1 MIMVINDNKLLS
13 MKKIF
18 INIGLLMG
26 LSSMFLLNSCKEDI
40 PPVVDQ
46 LSFNRAFTPIGFSSV
61 ISNVTTVTLSWA
73 PAKNTDHYIIET
85 YNGTDFVE
93 SALIQTDTIPALP
106 GTVNVM
112 SLQFVLPAGDTQ
124 FSTRIKAVS
133 SLTGVEDSKWASTTY
148 KSGPENLFTNYAS
161 ELSGLNA
168 CTVRWKPGSVATAL
182 LFVNGTTETSYPITA
197 GEMVA
202 GVKVLTSIP
211 NAKYE
216 VRLMNGTFVRG
227 KRNLALEG
235 NVMLASGDNLL
246 TAITA
251 ANPGDVILLPQGGM
265 FVFTGNTIINKS
277 IKIRAIYNTN
287 QPTLYVASGASTTAP
302 MFLIDPALTPSDSI
316 VFQNVTITGYINNNS
331 PEGMITGV
339 YDQGTS
345 NACNLGT
352 LRFESCVLSHFSR
365 HLIRLRGTATQYIN
379 NFVVNNCTL
388 FDYSTNSTSY
398 GIISSNT
405 ALGTINN
412 ITFSNSTIY
421 NFLSYL
427 VLYSNNA
434 ASTSIVVKNC
444 SLNQI
449 TNTTGSTSRYII
461 DANATTL
468 SSGITIQNCIFGSTA
483 AAHTNGVRT
492 SATLTIS
499 NSYRTSDYD
508 DSFTPAYS
516 IMTSLIAYSGAST
529 ALWIDPL
536 TTHDFHFL
544 DAGFIG
550 KSSTGDPHWRP

>member
-1 MIMVINDNKLLS
+1 

-18 INIGLLMG
+18 INIGFLIG

-46 LSFNRAFTPIGFSSV
+46 LSFSRDFAPVGLSSV
-61 ISNVTTVTLSWA
+61 ISNVTTVTLSWS
-73 PAKNTDHYIIET
+73 PAKNTDHYILET
-85 YNGTDFVE
+85 YQGTDFVE
-93 SALIQTDTIPALP
+93 SALIKTDTIMAPI
-106 GTVNVM
+106 GTVNVIT
-112 SLQFVLPAGDTQ
+112 LQFVLPAGDTQ

-133 SLTGVEDSKWASTTY
+133 SLPDIEDSKWASTAY
-148 KSGPENLFTNYAS
+148 KSGPENLFTGYNS

-168 CTVRWKPGSVATAL
+168 CTVRWKPGSTATAL
-182 LFVNGTTETSYPITA
+182 LFVNGANETSYPITA
-197 GEMVA
+197 GEMAA

-235 NVMLASGDNLL
+235 SVMLAPGADLL
-246 TAITA
+246 AAIAA
-251 ANPGDVILLPQGGM
+251 ANPGDVILLPQGEP
-265 FVFTGNTIINKS
+265 FVFPGNATINKS
-277 IKIRAIYNTN
+277 IKIRAIFNTN
-287 QPTLYVASGASTTAP
+287 LPTLYVASGASTTAP
-302 MFLIDPALTPSDSI
+302 MFLIDPSLTLSDSI
-316 VFQNVTITGYINNNS
+316 VFQNVTLTGYINNNS
-331 PEGMITGV
+331 PEGMITGI
-339 YDQGTS
+339 YDQGTA
-345 NACNLGT
+345 NACNIGI

-379 NFVVNNCTL
+379 NFIVNNCTL

-405 ALGTINN
+405 ATGTINN

-444 SLNQI
+444 TLNQI
-449 TNTTGSTSRYII
+449 TNTTAATTRYII

-492 SATLTIS
+492 TAILTIS
-499 NSYRTSDYD
+499 NSYRTADYD
-508 DSFTPAYS
+508 DSFTPAFS
-516 IMTSLIAYSGAST
+516 IMTSLIAYSGVST

-544 DAGFIG
+544 DAGFVG
-550 KSSTGDPHWRP
+550 KSSTGDPRWRP